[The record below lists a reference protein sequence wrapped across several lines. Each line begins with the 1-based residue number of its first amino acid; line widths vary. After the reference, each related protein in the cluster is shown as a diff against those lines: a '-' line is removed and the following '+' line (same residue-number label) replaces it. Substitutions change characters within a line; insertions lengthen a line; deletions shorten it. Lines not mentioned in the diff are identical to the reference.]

1 MSNLERN
8 QNLKRSESVI
18 TWSMVYL
25 VTCWFSAIAGL
36 LNSDPDAFLATDLL
50 TLLLIPAGITS
61 VIFTWKWLSSVLIDA
76 RKIDVEHVQYRGG
89 WAFWGWFIPIGN
101 LYIPK
106 RLVDR
111 SFEVFSKLLSRENL
125 LDTTNWWA
133 FFVASTVIDNFSLR
147 ASISGANN
155 VVIILDLISA
165 FLLTIAFP
173 RWKAVVKSVSQI
185 QQDVYDKL
193 QAQSD

>member
-1 MSNLERN
+1 M
-8 QNLKRSESVI
+8 
-18 TWSMVYL
+18 
-25 VTCWFSAIAGL
+25 
-36 LNSDPDAFLATDLL
+36 
-50 TLLLIPAGITS
+50 IPAGITS